1 MVDRMCRLARMGN
14 RGGATADRRT
24 GAASPDAADV
34 TRHAGRSS
42 RTGRRNGGGSNETG
56 SNDGARRFPGTG
68 RHGHDKAMDV
78 AGVSGLCAGE
88 QHPAAAEPQR
98 LPLGGGGHEGGQGGP
113 AAVAHG
119 LDDAGLHELPVVE
132 RLRQRLLHGDL
143 RRQRRSGA
151 LSGRDAPH
159 DGPPAAVAEPH
170 RRADG
175 RGGRERHPPG
185 PGRGLHAGALR
196 LRGGGDRRQH
206 GRSITRPARPG
217 PRDVADGVDQQG
229 RLRPDRKPVRERRIP
244 GRRGPHDTRQLQI
257 AAQAAART
265 RHNGRD
271 GTCRTRRR

>member
-14 RGGATADRRT
+14 RGGAAAGGRTGAGSPDTADVARRT
-24 GAASPDAADV
+24 G
-34 TRHAGRSS
+34 SS
-42 RTGRRNGGGSNETG
+42 SGTG

-68 RHGHDKAMDV
+68 VHGAGRHGHDKAMDA

-98 LPLGGGGHEGGQGGP
+98 LPLGRGGHEAGQGGP

-206 GRSITRPARPG
+206 GRSITRPA
-217 PRDVADGVDQQG
+217 
-229 RLRPDRKPVRERRIP
+229 
-244 GRRGPHDTRQLQI
+244 
-257 AAQAAART
+257 
-265 RHNGRD
+265 
-271 GTCRTRRR
+271 

>member
-14 RGGATADRRT
+14 RSGATADRRT

-98 LPLGGGGHEGGQGGP
+98 LPLGHGGYEGGESRT

-119 LDDAGLHELPVVE
+119 FNDAGLYELPVVE
-132 RLRQRLLHGDL
+132 RLGQRLLHGDL

-175 RGGRERHPPG
+175 RGGRKRHPPG
-185 PGRGLHAGALR
+185 HRRGLHAGALR

-206 GRSITRPARPG
+206 GRSIPRPA
-217 PRDVADGVDQQG
+217 
-229 RLRPDRKPVRERRIP
+229 
-244 GRRGPHDTRQLQI
+244 
-257 AAQAAART
+257 
-265 RHNGRD
+265 
-271 GTCRTRRR
+271 